1 MIGFFLLNEYKEI
14 NKNIVAMIA
23 GSALLFED
31 LTEVESGNEHSY
43 INVQRDVFENI
54 RKKRREVIENEI
66 FSIYGINQDFFI
78 DSLKKQIPNPF
89 VHTILEKVSKFQL
102 NTSILLAGFQNEI
115 AMISEINEGGIFN
128 FRNINFHTIG
138 SGAVQ
143 ASNTLLFQKH
153 SKSDNVYKALYNVY
167 KAKRNAEVMQ
177 GVGKETDLLIL
188 TNEGVKKIDKKS
200 MQILNDVYEY
210 ELESGKN
217 IIKLE
222 ELWWS

>member
-1 MIGFFLLNEYKEI
+1 MITTGTGQFEHSIAKYKEI

-102 NTSILLAGFQNEI
+102 NTSILLAGFQ
-115 AMISEINEGGIFN
+115 
-128 FRNINFHTIG
+128 
-138 SGAVQ
+138 
-143 ASNTLLFQKH
+143 K
-153 SKSDNVYKALYNVY
+153 
-167 KAKRNAEVMQ
+167 
-177 GVGKETDLLIL
+177 
-188 TNEGVKKIDKKS
+188 
-200 MQILNDVYEY
+200 
-210 ELESGKN
+210 
-217 IIKLE
+217 
-222 ELWWS
+222 